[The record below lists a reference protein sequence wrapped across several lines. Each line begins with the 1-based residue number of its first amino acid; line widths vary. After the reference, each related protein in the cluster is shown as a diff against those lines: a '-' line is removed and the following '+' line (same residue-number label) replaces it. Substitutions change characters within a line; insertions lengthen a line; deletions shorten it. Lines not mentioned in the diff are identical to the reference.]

1 MVSPEQLPVR
11 IVYKDKK
18 HSSGKVEGGTLVLYI
33 SSRLPR
39 AVQEEHIAVLTRRLR
54 AQVARVAALA
64 TPAPAAGMDPG
75 AGEPVRVGPGAG
87 EAARVAP
94 GTGDPARVAPGTGE
108 PAGVVS
114 GAGRG
119 PVAGAWG
126 PPSGIRTDEELA
138 AWARELNERYYG
150 FPMGAVRFKAQ
161 RSLWGSCS
169 GRTRNIYISDRLR
182 DGPRDLLEYVLIH
195 EICHLK
201 EMNHSPRFW
210 RLVARAC
217 PDYWER
223 RARLRRYGLWLAA
236 MGAG

>member
-1 MVSPEQLPVR
+1 MVSPEHLPVR

-18 HSSGKVEGGTLVLYI
+18 HSSGKVEDGALVLYI

-39 AVQEEHIAVLTRRLR
+39 AVQEEHIAILTRRLR
-54 AQVARVAALA
+54 AQVARIAALA
-64 TPAPAAGMDPG
+64 GAAPAAGP
-75 AGEPVRVGPGAG
+75 
-87 EAARVAP
+87 AP
-94 GTGDPARVAPGTGE
+94 GVGE
-108 PAGVVS
+108 PAGTTPGVGWGS
-114 GAGRG
+114 
-119 PVAGAWG
+119 VAGAWG
-126 PPSGIRTDEELA
+126 PPSGIRTDAELA
-138 AWARELNERYYG
+138 AWARELNDRYYG
-150 FPMGAVRFKAQ
+150 FPMGEVRFKAQ

-210 RLVARAC
+210 QLVARAC
-217 PDYWER
+217 PDFRER

-236 MGAG
+236 LGDGSGRG